1 MNSHELLVPSV
12 VPVARRTTE
21 IHLALANNILESEDQ
36 AIDIDR
42 PGTLVGLDIAVII
55 DGVTVGGGLRAPTI
69 DDVMLIVEGNDLLG
83 KLTKREERDGT
94 VQGRFYSSARAL
106 DMSRRLLMIELDAPT
121 KFRIQA
127 RWKRFIS
134 GTPIYEGALISVSCL
149 YNFQT
154 DGGAS

>member
-1 MNSHELLVPSV
+1 MNPHELLVPSV

-42 PGTLVGLDIAVII
+42 PGTIIGFDIAVII
-55 DGVTVGGGLRAPTI
+55 DGVAAGGLRTPSI
-69 DDVMLIVEGNDLLG
+69 DDVMLIIEGNDLLG

-106 DMSRRLLMIELDAPT
+106 DLSRRLMMIDLSMPT

-134 GTPIYEGALISVSCL
+134 GTPIYEDALISVSCL
-149 YNFQT
+149 YNFE
-154 DGGAS
+154 DDRGAT